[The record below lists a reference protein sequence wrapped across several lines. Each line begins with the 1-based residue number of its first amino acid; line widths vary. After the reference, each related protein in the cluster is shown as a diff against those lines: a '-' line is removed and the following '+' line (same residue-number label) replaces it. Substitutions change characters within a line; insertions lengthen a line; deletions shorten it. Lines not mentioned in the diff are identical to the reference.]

1 MGRMKKADDR
11 KQRGQ
16 AAEDV
21 AARFLQSQGY
31 RIVARNW
38 RTRYGELDIIA
49 EDRAALVFV
58 EVRSK
63 LSDDPTTPQET
74 ITSKKQRQVSQSAL
88 AYVSQHNIQ
97 DRPCRFDVVE
107 VFLNHDGKPV
117 RVNLLKNAFELPGAR
132 W

>member
-1 MGRMKKADDR
+1 MKKAFDR
-11 KQRGQ
+11 KQRGRE
-16 AAEDV
+16 AEDA

-31 RIVARNW
+31 RIVVRNW

-74 ITSKKQRQVSQSAL
+74 ITYKKQLQVSKSAI

-97 DRPCRFDVVE
+97 DRDCRFDVVE

-117 RVNLLKNAFELPGAR
+117 RVNLIKNAFELQGAR
-132 W
+132 L